1 VIGPEVVAALK
12 KKFGVTTD
20 RTLAGKIGI
29 TVAGI
34 HNWKCRSDV
43 TARQLAELAY
53 KAAKTGARNAQVS
66 AIMPVAEFFP
76 IERADSEQ
84 GASYV
89 LFTATGESGTQNK
102 YMDGLKRELELRRR
116 YRDLR
121 L

>member
-1 VIGPEVVAALK
+1 
-12 KKFGVTTD
+12 
-20 RTLAGKIGI
+20 
-29 TVAGI
+29 
-34 HNWKCRSDV
+34 
-43 TARQLAELAY
+43 
-53 KAAKTGARNAQVS
+53 
-66 AIMPVAEFFP
+66 MPVAEFFP